1 MATIKTDVW
10 VFADWAGMAQPKCI
24 GMLSAQYTK
33 GRRNYSFEYDPFWL
47 QSKEQ
52 LILDP
57 DIGWFS
63 GVQFP
68 NRKDNFGM
76 FLDSMPDTWG
86 RTLMK
91 RRSAMIAKKEGKA
104 FPVLHDIDF
113 LLGVQDECR
122 MGALRFKLDKD
133 GPFVDYSKD
142 FSVPPWTS
150 AIELQHSVEMIES
163 NENNEEMKSWL
174 AVLVAPGSS
183 LGGARPKASIID
195 KSGQLWIAKFPSK
208 NDSYDKAAWEFL
220 AFRLAILS
228 GIEMA
233 ESKLQIITGKYH
245 TFFTKRFDRIQRNR
259 IHFASAMTMIGKNE
273 IMLRDE
279 PASYLELAEFIK
291 FSGAENKKDLHQ
303 LWRRIVFNIMISN
316 TDDHPRNHGFILTD
330 RGWRLSP
337 AFDVNPSVEKDGL
350 SMNIDMD
357 NNALDIDLAKS
368 VAQYFM
374 LSNDQAEKTIREIR
388 FVVGKWKSIA
398 KEIGIKKAELE
409 NMESA
414 FRT

>member
-1 MATIKTDVW
+1 MATGKTDIW
-10 VFADWAGMAQPKCI
+10 VYAHWIGMAQPKCI
-24 GMLSAQYTK
+24 GMLSVQFTK
-33 GRRNYSFEYDPFWL
+33 GRRNYSFEYDQHWL
-47 QSKEQ
+47 QSREQ
-52 LILDP
+52 FMLDP

-68 NRKDNFGM
+68 NRKENFGI

-91 RRSAMIAKKEGKA
+91 RRVALAAKAVGKPV
-104 FPVLHDIDF
+104 PVLHDIDF
-113 LLGVQDECR
+113 LLGVNDECR

-133 GPFVDYSKD
+133 GPFVDYRKD

-150 AIELQHSVEMIES
+150 AKALQHSVEMIES
-163 NENNEEMKSWL
+163 NEDNEEIKNWL
-174 AVLVAPGSS
+174 AVLIAPGSS
-183 LGGARPKASIID
+183 LGGARPKANIID

-220 AFRLAILS
+220 VYRLAITS

-233 ESKLQIITGKYH
+233 ESKIQMITGKHH
-245 TFFTKRFDRIQRNR
+245 TFFTKRFDRNKKER
-259 IHFASAMTMIGKNE
+259 IHFASAMTMIGKTE
-273 IMLRDE
+273 EVLRDE
-279 PASYLELAEFIK
+279 SASYLELAEFIK
-291 FSGAENKKDLHQ
+291 FSGAENEKDLHQ
-303 LWRRIVFNIMISN
+303 LWRRMVFNILVSN

-357 NNALDIDLAKS
+357 NNLLDLDLAKS
-368 VAQYFM
+368 VAEYFM
-374 LSNDQAEKTIREIR
+374 LSNHLAEKIIREIK
-388 FVVGKWKSIA
+388 FGVSKWKSIA
-398 KEIGIKKAELE
+398 KEIGIKKDEIE
-409 NMESA
+409 KMESA